1 MSMSVARAARPG
13 PLPAPGNRQQRRASP
28 RRNTARQPSMSQPD
42 VEPQA
47 SDSGIVASAP
57 TAPASPLV
65 RWRWRRWVFLANTL
79 ANLVFIVLAASG
91 MHIIYYV
98 SPSNAGHAPLFGALL
113 GFLFWGAM
121 IAGTLASALIALGR
135 QRAYYRLLLNA
146 ALFGVCY
153 CGGYLGLATTIITL
167 RLGAGFLD
175 PLILWQ
181 LVATQA
187 LFILSARGAEPPSTL
202 HLSHLPGLS
211 GLFAQ
216 MHSPA
221 GFARS
226 MQRFHH
232 AARAFGRALLAPEHE
247 D

>member
-1 MSMSVARAARPG
+1 MSLSVARANRPG

-28 RRNTARQPSMSQPD
+28 RRNTARQPSMPHPD

-47 SDSGIVASAP
+47 SDSGSGIVASP
-57 TAPASPLV
+57 TAPLV

-121 IAGTLASALIALGR
+121 IAGTVASALIALGR

-167 RLGAGFLD
+167 RLGAGFLE

-187 LFILSARGAEPPSTL
+187 LFILSARGAEPPSAL
-202 HLSHLPGLS
+202 HLP

-216 MHSPA
+216 MHSPT

-232 AARAFGRALLAPEHE
+232 AARAFGRAFLAPENE

>member
-1 MSMSVARAARPG
+1 
-13 PLPAPGNRQQRRASP
+13 
-28 RRNTARQPSMSQPD
+28 
-42 VEPQA
+42 
-47 SDSGIVASAP
+47 
-57 TAPASPLV
+57 
-65 RWRWRRWVFLANTL
+65 
-79 ANLVFIVLAASG
+79 VLAASG

-121 IAGTLASALIALGR
+121 IAGTVASALIALGR

-167 RLGAGFLD
+167 RLGAGFLE

-187 LFILSARGAEPPSTL
+187 LFILSARGAEPPSAL
-202 HLSHLPGLS
+202 HLP

-216 MHSPA
+216 MHSPT

-232 AARAFGRALLAPEHE
+232 AARAFGRAFLAPENE